1 MRQRLHRRQQ
11 MRNFRHIVQKG
22 VTLGRGCLQRFG
34 KRPEDKET
42 RKKNEARNA
51 AHDGERPGSTRD
63 MTSAAIFRIEKNRM
77 LAHVSFTSASRAPP
91 PVQHRSGPGSTVTL
105 GVKAGQSMS
114 TSAHEY
120 ATSDERKLY
129 KRHRIYRAF
138 IEPIL
143 ALLCGADVTVL
154 ERYWPSR

>member
-1 MRQRLHRRQQ
+1 MRD
-11 MRNFRHIVQKG
+11 FRHIVQKG
-22 VTLGRGCLQRFG
+22 VPLGWGCLQRFG
-34 KRPEDKET
+34 KRPEDEET
-42 RKKNEARNA
+42 RKKNEARHA
-51 AHDGERPGSTRD
+51 AHDGERPGGARD
-63 MTSAAIFRIEKNRM
+63 MAGAAIFWIEENRM
-77 LAHVSFTSASRAPP
+77 FAHVSFRSASQVPP

-129 KRHRIYRAF
+129 KRQRIRRAS

-143 ALLCGADVTVL
+143 ALRCGVDVTVL
-154 ERYWPSR
+154 ERCWPSR